1 MPVSI
6 SSART
11 NSPNNAAAE
20 TSVPLFRSCILLIKS
35 MTAVSRSF
43 SFEAYGNFYKKSR
56 FIIRRSTCWRNDRWK
71 TILTIVLNYIVR
83 FFGIMIFPVYIL
95 HKHTKDICFFINL
108 SKFSEYIKIP
118 LLLLGLISTAV
129 IFKLPL
135 PYDVMSSFV
144 IWLYLY
150 FCNIFKE

>member
-1 MPVSI
+1 MINTLLFCINFLLYSVFLFI
-6 SSART
+6 KYFLFVKV
-11 NSPNNAAAE
+11 NN
-20 TSVPLFRSCILLIKS
+20 TG
-35 MTAVSRSF
+35 M
-43 SFEAYGNFYKKSR
+43 
-56 FIIRRSTCWRNDRWK
+56 IIEGYFMVN
-71 TILTIVLNYIVR
+71 L

-95 HKHTKDICFFINL
+95 HKYAKDICFFINL
-108 SKFSEYIKIP
+108 SKFSKYIKIP
-118 LLLLGLISTAV
+118 LLLLGLVSTAV

>member
-1 MPVSI
+1 MI
-6 SSART
+6 
-11 NSPNNAAAE
+11 N
-20 TSVPLFRSCILLIKS
+20 ILLFCINFLLYSVFLFIKYFLFVNINNTG
-35 MTAVSRSF
+35 M
-43 SFEAYGNFYKKSR
+43 
-56 FIIRRSTCWRNDRWK
+56 IIKGYLMVN
-71 TILTIVLNYIVR
+71 L

-108 SKFSEYIKIP
+108 SKFSKYIKIP
-118 LLLLGLISTAV
+118 LLLLGLVSTAV
-129 IFKLPL
+129 IFKLPI

>member
-1 MPVSI
+1 MI
-6 SSART
+6 
-11 NSPNNAAAE
+11 N
-20 TSVPLFRSCILLIKS
+20 ILLFCVNFLLYSVSLFIKYFLFVKINNIG
-35 MTAVSRSF
+35 M
-43 SFEAYGNFYKKSR
+43 
-56 FIIRRSTCWRNDRWK
+56 IIEGYLMMN
-71 TILTIVLNYIVR
+71 L

-108 SKFSEYIKIP
+108 SKFSKYIKIP